1 MNSNPTGILVLEFFP
16 RLISWIR
23 WIFYSKIAKTKI
35 YLSILTA
42 CHFSGWV
49 WSFRWNFFAVHINQ
63 IFIFVTSRKVKID
76 PVSNKVRLSGLIN
89 RTNKKEVFAIYNN
102 LQYKFAKY
110 GKCRTKSEIW
120 VLSNNRL
127 LENGFGLPIK
137 LVLKVS
143 SRNQYFI
150 SSVCR
155 VIMGISPWNWPRSW
169 VLLYCCCQIHQSTLT
184 TNFM

>member
-1 MNSNPTGILVLEFFP
+1 MSLW
-16 RLISWIR
+16 WI
-23 WIFYSKIAKTKI
+23 
-35 YLSILTA
+35 
-42 CHFSGWV
+42 GV
-49 WSFRWNFFAVHINQ
+49 WSFRWNFLAVHINQ
-63 IFIFVTSRKVKID
+63 IFILVTSRKVKID

-89 RTNKKEVFAIYNN
+89 WTNKKEVFAIYNN

-120 VLSNNRL
+120 VLYNNRL
-127 LENGFGLPIK
+127 SNESFRKWLRFTNK

-143 SRNQYFI
+143 SQNQYLI

-169 VLLYCCCQIHQSTLT
+169 ALYCCCQIHQSTLI